1 MKAKRPPPE
10 RVQTSD
16 RLANGCRV
24 HVKSD
29 HFAEECDAVIT
40 KGEYDAGWLYRI
52 KVTAGQT
59 PEVCRNQE
67 GELWVWDFEVQ
78 PLA

>member
-1 MKAKRPPPE
+1 MKAKRPP
-10 RVQTSD
+10 

-40 KGEYDAGWLYRI
+40 KAEYDAGWLYRI
-52 KVTAGQT
+52 KVAASQT

-67 GELWVWDFEVQ
+67 GELGVWNFEVQ